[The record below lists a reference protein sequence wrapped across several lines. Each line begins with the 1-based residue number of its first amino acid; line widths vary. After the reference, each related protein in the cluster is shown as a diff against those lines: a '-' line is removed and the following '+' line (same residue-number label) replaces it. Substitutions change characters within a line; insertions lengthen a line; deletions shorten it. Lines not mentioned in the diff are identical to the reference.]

1 MTAFTDDVE
10 AVVLTTGKA
19 ACKYWVP
26 IPVTGQGSRRNFTE
40 ICIRKR
46 GCHLQSSVSHS
57 PSSFN
62 GMMAGPHLDRS
73 VEGQRMTCAQADNF
87 KGH

>member
-1 MTAFTDDVE
+1 M
-10 AVVLTTGKA
+10 VLTTGEA

-26 IPVTGQGSRRNFTE
+26 IPVTGQRAAGVTSRNLYKE
-40 ICIRKR
+40 E

-57 PSSFN
+57 PSSC
-62 GMMAGPHLDRS
+62 GMMSGPVLDRS